1 MFPSQVNDLFR
12 SSRIAASGLK
22 SSRTWMNMISN
33 NISNMHT
40 LDSGRLSRDGNY
52 IPYARQLPLFAKVLS
67 EKFRKN
73 QANGDVINGVH
84 VKDVIELEGDVKK
97 VYDPAHPAARKPG
110 SADAGYVY
118 YPNISV
124 AQEMADLRIASA
136 AYEANL
142 SVIAVSGKMNQQ
154 ALSIAKSA

>member
-1 MFPSQVNDLFR
+1 MFPAKVHNLFR

-22 SSRTWMNMISN
+22 SSRSWMNMISN

-40 LDSGRLSRDGNY
+40 LDNGRPTRDGNY
-52 IPYARQLPLFAKVLS
+52 VPYARQVPLFAKVLS
-67 EKFRKN
+67 EKFREN
-73 QANGDVINGVH
+73 RVNGDVINGVR
-84 VKDVIELEGDVKK
+84 VKGVVELEGDYKK

-110 SADAGYVY
+110 TADAGYVY

-124 AQEMADLRIASA
+124 SQEMADLRIASA

-142 SVIAVSGKMNQQ
+142 SVIAVSAKMNQQ

>member
-1 MFPSQVNDLFR
+1 MFPAKVHDLFR

-40 LDSGRLSRDGNY
+40 LDNGRIGKDGNLQ
-52 IPYARQLPLFAKVLS
+52 PYARQVPLFAKILS
-67 EKFRKN
+67 EKFRQN
-73 QANGDVINGVH
+73 RINGDVINGVH
-84 VKDVIELEGDVKK
+84 VKDIVELEGDIKK

-142 SVIAVSGKMNQQ
+142 SVISVSNKMNQQ
-154 ALSIAKSA
+154 ALSIVKSA